1 MSLTNLLLRVYI
13 SVEIN
18 ENKPLFFYNSI
29 FWTETL
35 RRDII
40 LVSLKKR
47 SGEDNTLR
55 RQWSDE

>member
-1 MSLTNLLLRVYI
+1 MSLTNLLLRVCI
-13 SVEIN
+13 SIEIN

-40 LVSLKKR
+40 LVSLKKHIK
-47 SGEDNTLR
+47 EAV
-55 RQWSDE
+55 E